1 MNTMKRKFL
10 ALTMA
15 FLTAAALCTGC
26 GSQAAD
32 QEQTTQNQTTN
43 TIKEE
48 TGYKESEVS
57 YPEGQVFCMGK
68 EASGKPV
75 AFLFDEKHTT
85 QDNAAYKKYVLENGK
100 WEEAD
105 MSKTNELLKK
115 NKINMLY
122 SLTETADGKFFGIA
136 NKETG
141 IYLYALTDKFKAYP
155 DAFGEKE
162 IKNFQVVDDI
172 RVLVMD
178 GEGNV
183 SLNDFKGKS
192 IRQFGESNAFM
203 DVVNGMV
210 FTVDTTG
217 TKITVYDLETGQKED
232 EYEAQITQQGI
243 CFAVNDN
250 DEIYAAT
257 EKGIYLLE
265 NGKMTEV
272 VPEKTMSTS
281 ALSSEAWLN
290 GLYVQGDKFYVSYVI
305 EGDNSREYR
314 MTSYEKK

>member
-1 MNTMKRKFL
+1 MKRKFL
-10 ALTMA
+10 AITMA

-43 TIKEE
+43 KIKEE
-48 TGYKESEVS
+48 TGYKESEIA

-68 EASGKPV
+68 EASGKPI

-100 WEEAD
+100 WEESD

>member
-1 MNTMKRKFL
+1 MKRKLL
-10 ALTMA
+10 AVTMT
-15 FLTAAALCTGC
+15 FLTAMMLCTGC
-26 GSQAAD
+26 GSQETK
-32 QEQTTQNQTTN
+32 QEQSTQTQTTN
-43 TIKEE
+43 DIKEE

-85 QDNAAYKKYVLENGK
+85 QDNAAYKKYVFENDK
-100 WEEAD
+100 WEESD
-105 MSKTNELLKK
+105 LSKTNELLKK

-122 SLTETADGKFFGIA
+122 SLTETADGKIFGIA
-136 NKETG
+136 NKDTG

-155 DAFGEKE
+155 DAFGKKE
-162 IKNFQVVDDI
+162 IKNFQVVDAR

-178 GEGNV
+178 GDGNV

-192 IRQFGESNAFM
+192 IRQFGESNAFA
-203 DVVNGMV
+203 DVVNDMV
-210 FTVDTTG
+210 FTVDATG
-217 TKITVYDLETGQKED
+217 SKITVYDLSTGEKEE
-232 EYEAQITQQGI
+232 EYETQITQQGI
-243 CFAVNDN
+243 CFAVNQD

-272 VPEKTMSTS
+272 VPEKVMSTS

-290 GLYVQGDKFYVSYVI
+290 SLFVQGDKFYVSYVI
-305 EGDNSREYR
+305 EDDNSREYR
-314 MTSYEKK
+314 MTSYDKK

>member
-1 MNTMKRKFL
+1 MKRKFL
-10 ALTMA
+10 AVMMA
-15 FLTAAALCTGC
+15 FLTATMLCTGC
-26 GSQAAD
+26 GSQETK
-32 QEQTTQNQTTN
+32 QEQKTQTQTTTTN
-43 TIKEE
+43 DVKEE
-48 TGYKESEVS
+48 TRYKESEVS

-85 QDNAAYKKYVLENGK
+85 QENAAYKKYVLENDK
-100 WEEAD
+100 WEESD
-105 MSKTNELLKK
+105 ISKANELLKK

-122 SLTETADGKFFGIA
+122 SLTETADGKLFGIA
-136 NKETG
+136 NKENG
-141 IYLYALTDKFKAYP
+141 IYLYALTNQFKAYP

-162 IKNFQVVDDI
+162 IKNFRVVDAR

-178 GEGNV
+178 GDGNV

-192 IRQFGESNAFM
+192 IRQFGESNAFV
-203 DVVNGMV
+203 DVVNDMV

-217 TKITVYDLETGQKED
+217 TKITVYDLETGNKED

-272 VPEKTMSTS
+272 VPEETMSTS

>member
-1 MNTMKRKFL
+1 
-10 ALTMA
+10 
-15 FLTAAALCTGC
+15 
-26 GSQAAD
+26 
-32 QEQTTQNQTTN
+32 
-43 TIKEE
+43 
-48 TGYKESEVS
+48 
-57 YPEGQVFCMGK
+57 MGK

-75 AFLFDEKHTT
+75 VFLFDEKHTT
-85 QDNAAYKKYVLENGK
+85 QENAAYKKYVLENDK
-100 WEEAD
+100 WEESD

-122 SLTETADGKFFGIA
+122 SLTETADGKVFGAA
-136 NKETG
+136 NKEDG
-141 IYLYALTDKFKAYP
+141 IYLYALTNQFKAYP

-162 IKNFQVVDDI
+162 IKNFRIVDSI

-178 GEGNV
+178 GDGNV

-192 IRQFGESNAFM
+192 IRQFGESNAFV
-203 DVVNGMV
+203 DVVNDMV

-217 TKITVYDLETGQKED
+217 TKITVYNLATGEKED

-265 NGKMTEV
+265 NGNMTEV
-272 VPEKTMSTS
+272 VPEKTMSTG

-290 GLYVQGDKFYVSYVI
+290 SLYVQGDKFYVSYVI

-314 MTSYEKK
+314 LTSYEKK